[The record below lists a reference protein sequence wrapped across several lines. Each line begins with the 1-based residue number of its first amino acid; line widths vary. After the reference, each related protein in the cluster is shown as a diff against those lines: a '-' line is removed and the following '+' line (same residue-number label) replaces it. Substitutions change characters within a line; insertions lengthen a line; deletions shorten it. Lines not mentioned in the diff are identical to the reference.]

1 MSKALTNRN
10 PTSTTNILLFIAA
23 IVIIYFVVKNKSMG
37 QYLNEE
43 KWEIGRDDKGFL
55 TSIIVHRDAKQG

>member
-1 MSKALTNRN
+1 MSKSLTNRN

-23 IVIIYFVVKNKSMG
+23 IVIIYFVVKNKGG

-43 KWEIGRDDKGFL
+43 RWEIGRDDKGFL